1 MVEIS
6 PILLA
11 LVTGFFSG
19 LLLSMP
25 IGPVNLTIINE
36 GARKGFLFAAL
47 IGLGAASMEVIYC
60 SIAFT
65 GFSSLFGS
73 RIVKA
78 SMEVFSFAFLLF
90 LGIKFLTMKSI
101 QAQTPIGVAAEKFEA
116 KLEKKI
122 QPHSAFAIGFIRV
135 LGNFGVLLFWIWLA
149 AYLMSHKAPFTD
161 QEYVADILGVK
172 LACVLGVWL
181 GANFVFCMLSFGVS
195 RGKGQFNER
204 TLLRMQFFS
213 GICLLG
219 LGIFD
224 GLHLAW
230 QLAKHKI

>member
-1 MVEIS
+1 MDEIS
-6 PILLA
+6 PILVAML
-11 LVTGFFSG
+11 TGFVAG

-78 SMEVFSFAFLLF
+78 SMEVFSFAFLIF
-90 LGIKFLTMKSI
+90 LGIKFLTMKTI
-101 QAQTPIGVAAEKFEA
+101 QAQTPIGIAAEKIEA

-122 QPHSAFAIGFIRV
+122 
-135 LGNFGVLLFWIWLA
+135 
-149 AYLMSHKAPFTD
+149 
-161 QEYVADILGVK
+161 
-172 LACVLGVWL
+172 
-181 GANFVFCMLSFGVS
+181 
-195 RGKGQFNER
+195 
-204 TLLRMQFFS
+204 
-213 GICLLG
+213 
-219 LGIFD
+219 
-224 GLHLAW
+224 
-230 QLAKHKI
+230 